1 MCGICGII
9 LDQEFKEADFKSL
22 QSMREAMSHRGPDDH
37 GSYLKGHVGLAM
49 QRLSI
54 IDLAGGHQP
63 IHNEDQTVWVVFN
76 GEIYNFQEL
85 RKELIGKGHH
95 FYTGSDTEV
104 IVHLYEEYSDECVQR
119 LRGMFAFAL
128 WDTRRKTL
136 LLARDRLGIK
146 PLYYYH
152 RNGCF
157 LFASEIKA
165 LIQHPAVERQVSMRG
180 LDCYFTYGYIPA
192 PETIFQDI
200 YKLSPASTL
209 TLHQGN
215 VSKQKYWNLHYT
227 DKLEGDPDELSKEL
241 LERLRDSVRRHL
253 ISDVSLGA
261 FLSGGVDSSV
271 IVTLM
276 REEMDRPIKTF
287 TLGYRGKGS
296 ELDYARLV
304 SKHLETDHHE
314 LIVSPEMT
322 ELLPELVWHQDEPL
336 FDNSILPTFLVSKLA
351 KEHVKVALSGDG
363 GDELFGGY
371 EWTRRYQFIR
381 YYNQLPGGIR
391 TIIRKL
397 LLRDGQEAAYRSDF
411 PSKLRRFI
419 SDTTLSLEEGFA
431 RRTTNSGPF
440 RQQLYSEKTKMAL
453 DNYDALTLQSECFS
467 QASVQDEREKMLY
480 VDSMLFL
487 PDDCLFKVDR
497 MSMANSLEVRV
508 PFLDHEFVEFTSR
521 IPFSLKVSGLTTKRI
536 LKKAFASRL
545 PSTILSQRKQ
555 GFTIPIADWLRGE
568 LGHLVEKIIL
578 HDKAK
583 KRGLFNSDCLRWMLE
598 SHRSHRYNLSY
609 QIWAVFIFEV
619 WARLYLD
626 RRDLTKPE
634 ASLRDLL

>member
-1 MCGICGII
+1 
-9 LDQEFKEADFKSL
+9 
-22 QSMREAMSHRGPDDH
+22 MREALFHRGPDDH
-37 GSYLKGHVGLAM
+37 GSYLKGNVGLAM

-95 FYTGSDTEV
+95 FSTRSDTEV
-104 IVHLYEEYSDECVQR
+104 IVHLYEESGVDCVKR

-192 PETIFQDI
+192 PETIFKDI
-200 YKLSPASTL
+200 YKLSPAATL
-209 TLHQGN
+209 SLQQGH
-215 VSKQKYWNLHYT
+215 VSKQKYWDLDYT
-227 DKLEGDPDELSKEL
+227 DTLQGDPEELSQEL

-253 ISDVSLGA
+253 VSDVSVGA
-261 FLSGGVDSSV
+261 FLSGGVDSSAMV
-271 IVTLM
+271 ALM
-276 REEMDRPIKTF
+276 REEADRPIKTF
-287 TLGYRGKGS
+287 SLGYRGKGD
-296 ELDYARLV
+296 ELGYARLV
-304 SKHLETDHHE
+304 SKHLETEHHE
-314 LIVSPEMT
+314 FIVSPDMT

-351 KEHVKVALSGDG
+351 REHVKVALSGDG

-391 TIIRKL
+391 TILQKL
-397 LLRDGQEAAYRSDF
+397 LLRDGHEPAYRSDF
-411 PSKLRRFI
+411 TSKLKRFI

-431 RRTTNSGPF
+431 RRTTNSGQF
-440 RQQLYSEKTKMAL
+440 RQQLYSEETKKAL
-453 DNYDALTLQSECFS
+453 DRYDALTLQSECFTR
-467 QASVQDEREKMLY
+467 ASVQDERDKMLY
-480 VDSMLFL
+480 VDSMLYL

-521 IPFSLKVSGLTTKRI
+521 LPFSVKVSGLTTKRI
-536 LKKAFASRL
+536 LKKALASRL
-545 PSTILSQRKQ
+545 PSTVFSQRKQ

-568 LGHLVEKIIL
+568 LGDLVEKIIL
-578 HDKAK
+578 QDRAQE
-583 KRGLFNSDCLRWMLE
+583 RGFFNPDCLRWMLE

-609 QIWAVFIFEV
+609 QIWAVFIFEI

-626 RRDLTKPE
+626 RTDLTKPE
-634 ASLRDLL
+634 ATLKDLL